1 MNWGSAMNDTDGLQI
16 QEKRCGMVA
25 VVGRPNVGK
34 STLLNHLVGQKLCI
48 TSRKPQTTRH
58 LILGIK
64 STDTCQMIFV
74 DTPGIHKH
82 GKHTMNQRMNKSASA
97 VLHDVDLVLWVVD
110 RAVWTEEDEQVLKRL
125 ESIESPV
132 IVVINKTDKVEEKA
146 ALLPVIARYSD
157 LRNFLAVIPVSALH
171 GTGLDVLEDAIIKQ
185 LPVSDFIYPED
196 QLTDKSERF
205 FAAEIVRE
213 KIIRQLGE
221 ELPYQTAVEIEQ
233 FVDDA
238 GLLRISALIIVEKE
252 GQKKIVI
259 GDGGERLK
267 KIGQQARLDME
278 KMFDAKVMLKLWVKV
293 RRGWADNERALNSLG
308 IE

>member
-1 MNWGSAMNDTDGLQI
+1 MKKTDSSQTSD
-16 QEKRCGMVA
+16 KRCGMVA

-64 STDTCQMIFV
+64 STDRCQMIFV

-82 GKHTMNQRMNKSASA
+82 GKHAMNQRMNKSASA
-97 VLHDVDLVLWVVD
+97 VLHDVDLALWVVD
-110 RAVWTEEDEQVLKRL
+110 RAVWTEEDEQVLQRL
-125 ESIESPV
+125 EPTDCPV
-132 IVVINKTDKVEEKA
+132 ILVINKTDKVEEKA
-146 ALLPVIARYSD
+146 ALLPVISRYSE
-157 LRNFLAVIPVSALH
+157 LRHFLAVIPVSALH
-171 GTGLDVLEDAIIKQ
+171 GAGLEVLRGVIAQ
-185 LPVSDFIYPED
+185 HLPVSDFIYPED

-233 FVDDA
+233 FLDDE

-252 GQKKIVI
+252 GA
-259 GDGGERLK
+259 E
-267 KIGQQARLDME
+267 E
-278 KMFDAKVMLKLWVKV
+278 NCYW
-293 RRGWADNERALNSLG
+293 
-308 IE
+308 

>member
-1 MNWGSAMNDTDGLQI
+1 MEKVEQSPTSM
-16 QEKRCGMVA
+16 KRCGMVA

-64 STDTCQMIFV
+64 STENCQMIFV
-74 DTPGIHKH
+74 DTPGMHKH
-82 GKHTMNQRMNKSASA
+82 GKHAMNQRMNKAASS
-97 VLHDVDLVLWVVD
+97 VLHDVDLVIWVVD
-110 RAVWTEEDEQVLKRL
+110 RAVWTEEDDQVLKRL
-125 ESIESPV
+125 ESTESPI
-132 IVVINKTDKVEEKA
+132 IVAINKSDKIEDKA
-146 ALLPVIARYSD
+146 ALLPVIARYSA
-157 LRNFLAVIPVSALH
+157 LRNFLAVVPVSALH
-171 GTGLDVLEDAIIKQ
+171 GAGLSVLEEVISEH
-185 LPVSDFIYPED
+185 LPASEFIYPED

-233 FVDDA
+233 FEDDN
-238 GLLRISALIIVEKE
+238 GLLRIAALILVEKE

-267 KIGQQARLDME
+267 KIGQQARLDMQQ
-278 KMFDAKVMLKLWVKV
+278 MFGAKVMLKLWVKV

>member
-1 MNWGSAMNDTDGLQI
+1 MKENNPI
-16 QEKRCGMVA
+16 QTSEKHCGMVA

-64 STDTCQMIFV
+64 STENCQIIFV
-74 DTPGIHKH
+74 DTPGMHKG
-82 GKHTMNQRMNKSASA
+82 GKHAMNQRMNKSAAA
-97 VLHDVDLVLWVVD
+97 VLHDVDIVLWVVD
-110 RAVWTEEDEQVLKRL
+110 RAVWTDEDEQVLQRL
-125 ESIESPV
+125 TATECPV
-132 IVVINKTDKVEEKA
+132 ILAINKTDKVEEKA
-146 ALLPVIARYSD
+146 SLLPVISRYAE
-157 LRNFLAVIPVSALH
+157 LRPFLAVIPVSALQ
-171 GTGLDVLEDAIIKQ
+171 GTGLDVLEDVITKN

-238 GLLRISALIIVEKE
+238 GLLRIAALIIVEKD

-278 KMFDAKVMLKLWVKV
+278 QMFGAKVMLKLWVKV